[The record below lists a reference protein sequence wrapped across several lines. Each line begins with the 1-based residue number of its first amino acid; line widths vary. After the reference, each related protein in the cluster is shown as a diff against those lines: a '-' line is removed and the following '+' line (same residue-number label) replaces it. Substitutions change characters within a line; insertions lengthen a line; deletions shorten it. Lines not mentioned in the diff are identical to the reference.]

1 MRVDVVTCRLRETA
15 RECARLMLEYDVG
28 LVPVLDDE
36 DRVVGVVTD
45 RHLVTRIL
53 ADPLRGPETPVE
65 YVMSRTLVTC
75 SPDDDLDHVE
85 ALMVR
90 SQKSRIIVLS
100 AWRGCEGIVH
110 LSDMGQVRHPEHAGA
125 LLKALSRPAS
135 LV

>member
-1 MRVDVVTCRLRETA
+1 MMKLCRDLMRVDVVTCRLREAA

-36 DRVVGVVTD
+36 DRVVGMVTD

-65 YVMSRTLVTC
+65 QVMSRTLVTC

-100 AWRGCEGIVH
+100 ARRGC
-110 LSDMGQVRHPEHAGA
+110 
-125 LLKALSRPAS
+125 
-135 LV
+135 